1 MMKLIGGVKGM
12 ITNIAS
18 NTIKKLT
25 GGIPKK
31 KHIKLHNSYAL
42 KDHTHKSLGPA
53 SGGGEAGKPTG
64 IGRMLAGAADAATG
78 GFFDFDKQGGG
89 GADLIK
95 KAKAKISNIQKGGA
109 NITPPA
115 SNESKVTIIQ
125 QDGGGSSPSPE
136 SGGSNIPA
144 FPVVYP
150 ARKSTKQ
157 KLLGITV

>member
-95 KAKAKISNIQKGGA
+95 KAKAKISKIQKGGA

-115 SNESKVTIIQ
+115 SNESKVTVVQ
-125 QDGGGSSPSPE
+125 QGGSGSSPSPE
-136 SGGSNIPA
+136 PGGSNIPA